1 MWNEVTGRGLREHGL
16 KSNAATTN
24 RARRGSA
31 RGFDRLSPSFD
42 APRLVLQNHLFRC
55 ALESQARAQA
65 TNIDR
70 LMLRAIRSL
79 AHALEAKDPYTWG
92 HSKRVSVYSV
102 AIGCQLGLNE
112 KEQATLALGGEL
124 HDVGKIGIPDTLLNK
139 PAPLTADEY
148 RDIMQHTVIGER
160 ILEPLLRRDSAV
172 LGIVRWHHEHVSGG
186 SLPDGL
192 RSAEIP
198 LEARIVSVAD
208 AFDAMTSER
217 PYRPPMSIASALRE
231 LQLNAG
237 SQFDESCVE
246 ACAAAIHDPL
256 QALAS

>member
-1 MWNEVTGRGLREHGL
+1 MWNELTRRELRENGLRSHVATTSLTQRGNGRGI
-16 KSNAATTN
+16 
-24 RARRGSA
+24 
-31 RGFDRLSPSFD
+31 DRLSTTREV
-42 APRLVLQNHLFRC
+42 PRVLLQNHLFRC
-55 ALESQARAQA
+55 ALESKARAQA

-79 AHALEAKDPYTWG
+79 AHALEAKDSYTWG

-102 AIGCQLGLNE
+102 AIGSKLGLAE

-124 HDVGKIGIPDTLLNK
+124 HDIGKIGIHETLLNK

-148 RDIMQHTVIGER
+148 RDVMQHTVIGER
-160 ILEPLLRRDSAV
+160 ILRPLLRSDSAV
-172 LGIVRWHHEHVSGG
+172 LGIVRWHHEHIGGG

-192 RSAEIP
+192 TGEEIP

-217 PYRPPMSIASALRE
+217 PYRLPMTAAGALHE
-231 LQLNAG
+231 LELAAG
-237 SQFDESCVE
+237 TQFDEDCVY
-246 ACAAAIHDPL
+246 ACAVAMHDRVQAI
-256 QALAS
+256 AS

>member
-1 MWNEVTGRGLREHGL
+1 MWNELTRRELKEYGLRSHVATTDLTRRGNGRGI
-16 KSNAATTN
+16 
-24 RARRGSA
+24 
-31 RGFDRLSPSFD
+31 DRLSTTRE
-42 APRLVLQNHLFRC
+42 APRVLLQNHLFRC

-79 AHALEAKDPYTWG
+79 AHALESKDSYTWG

-102 AIGCQLGLNE
+102 AIGCELGLSE

-124 HDVGKIGIPDTLLNK
+124 HDIGKIGVPDTLLNK

-148 RDIMQHTVIGER
+148 RDVMQHTVIGER
-160 ILEPLLRRDSAV
+160 VLQPLLRSNSVV
-172 LGIVRWHHEHVSGG
+172 LGIVRWHHEHVGGG

-192 RSAEIP
+192 RGDEIP

-208 AFDAMTSER
+208 ALDAMTSER
-217 PYRPPMSIASALRE
+217 PYRPPMSVASALRE
-231 LQLNAG
+231 LELTAG
-237 SQFDESCVE
+237 TQFDEDCVD
-246 ACAAAIHDPL
+246 ACAAAMHGRV
-256 QALAS
+256 QATAS